1 MPKLNLEDAS
11 LLTAAL
17 EGLELQR
24 TRLEEQIQKVR
35 SMLRKGGTVK
45 AAAETSAAPAAPK
58 AGGPRKRRKLSA
70 EGRARIAE
78 AQRKRWAASRK
89 KGKGAG
95 NTAEA

>member
-24 TRLEEQIQKVR
+24 TRLDEQIQKVR
-35 SMLRKGGTVK
+35 AMLRKGGSGK
-45 AAAETSAAPAAPK
+45 AAGETSAAPAAPK
-58 AGGPRKRRKLSA
+58 AAGGPRKRRKLSA

-78 AQRKRWAASRK
+78 AQRKRWAAARK
-89 KGKGAG
+89 QG
-95 NTAEA
+95 

>member
-24 TRLEEQIQKVR
+24 SRLDEQIQRVR
-35 SMLRKGGTVK
+35 AMLRKGGPVK
-45 AAAETSAAPAAPK
+45 AAAETGSASAAPK
-58 AGGPRKRRKLSA
+58 AAGKPRKRRKLSA

-78 AQRKRWAASRK
+78 AQRKRWAATRK
-89 KGKGAG
+89 KGKGG
-95 NTAEA
+95 SAEA

>member
-24 TRLEEQIQKVR
+24 TRLDEQIQKVR
-35 SMLRKGGTVK
+35 AMLRKGGSGK
-45 AAAETSAAPAAPK
+45 AAVEAAAPAAPK
-58 AGGPRKRRKLSA
+58 AAGGPRKRRKLSA

-89 KGKGAG
+89 KGKGAAT
-95 NTAEA
+95 TAEA